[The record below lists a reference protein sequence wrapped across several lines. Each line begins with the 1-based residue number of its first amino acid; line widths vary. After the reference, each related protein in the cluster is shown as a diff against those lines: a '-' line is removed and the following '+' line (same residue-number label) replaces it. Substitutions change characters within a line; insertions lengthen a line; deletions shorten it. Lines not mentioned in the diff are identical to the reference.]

1 MESWRPLGNSI
12 FVSCGW
18 TWTGGVRNRLCMVPE
33 FFWCCSVDRNVDLKK
48 SHLRSNVT
56 VRFVRRMPNEH
67 TAKGFGWWAV
77 KLRLTGVGNT
87 RWRRPEAGSCVSVSV
102 DGTSTVN
109 SFVCSNELSR
119 AFLAGGG
126 RMVGDRCLDW
136 TGLIAVKGDKG
147 GGGGGGTF
155 AGCTGLDPSLS
166 CLSIDS
172 LAARCST
179 SKSSKERL
187 RPCTALLSVSECAL
201 HVNDR
206 VHAL

>member
-18 TWTGGVRNRLCMVPE
+18 TWMGGGRNRLCMAPE
-33 FFWCCSVDRNVDLKK
+33 FFCSCNVDRNVDRRK
-48 SHLRSNVT
+48 SHLRSDVT
-56 VRFVRRMPNEH
+56 VRLVRRMPNEH

-87 RWRRPEAGSCVSVSV
+87 LCRRPEAGSCVSASV

-109 SFVCSNELSR
+109 SLVCSRELSK

-126 RMVGDRCLDW
+126 RMVGERCLGW
-136 TGLIAVKGDKG
+136 TGLITVNGDKG
-147 GGGGGGTF
+147 GGGGAF
-155 AGCTGLDPSLS
+155 AGWTGLDPSLS
-166 CLSIDS
+166 CLSMVS

-179 SKSSKERL
+179 SRSSKDRL
-187 RPCTALLSVSECAL
+187 RPCTARLKVNECAL